1 VGGGVVVDRRV
12 YHGARFHAGEVGHIP
27 LDPDGP
33 PCGCGKRGCAEVF
46 LSYRRWQEGASEE
59 LLKEMSER
67 LAHLCA
73 IALSTLDPGLVVL
86 GGPLAEAAG
95 EKLLEEVRKRL
106 PRYALKVH
114 EPDQVVLSP
123 FGRDAALLGAGAL
136 AASRFVDSLAFEEVM

>member
-1 VGGGVVVDRRV
+1 MNVLLMAYGTPYAPEEVEPYYTDIRR
-12 YHGARFHAGEVGHIP
+12 G
-27 LDPDGP
+27 
-33 PCGCGKRGCAEVF
+33 
-46 LSYRRWQEGASEE
+46 RRPSEE

-73 IALSTLDPGLVVL
+73 IALSTLDPGLVVI

-106 PRYALKVH
+106 PSYALKVH